1 MSGQPGGNGGSGANS
16 SAPPSSAPPAI
27 ELEGI
32 AGSPGLAMGRAV
44 VVDLKRV
51 GVVRRHIKR
60 SGAEDEVE
68 RFNLAVKEAAKGLRD
83 VAAQLSSS
91 VAPAEASILEAYIM
105 MVEDASLKADVER
118 HIRLD
123 LLCAEWA
130 VDRATKR
137 MAEQLRGAGDAYLAE
152 RSHDIEFIGERILGS
167 FSGRQRAVSI
177 PDLHEPAILVAR
189 DLSPAET
196 AGLKREFVL
205 ALVTEVGTRTS
216 HTAIL
221 ARALDIPAVVGVGEL
236 LGRVGT
242 GDRMIVDGLRG
253 SVVLNP
259 TEAQEEVAQARAER
273 RRVYTKGLA
282 ARRDHPAQTACG
294 VPIRLR
300 ANIELPNEAAI
311 AMGEGAQG
319 IGLYRTEFLYVDRT
333 HPPSEQEQYEIYRQV
348 LEQVA
353 PLPVTLRTFDIGGD
367 KFVSAFQV
375 PQDMNPA
382 LGLRAIRLGLSRP
395 ETLLTQLRAMV
406 RASVHGELRIMVPM
420 VATLTELRAVHQ
432 LFGQA
437 VRDVE
442 SRGLP
447 HADRIPLGIMI
458 EVPSAAVMAYE
469 LSLEADFL
477 SIGTN
482 DLVQYALAVDRTS
495 HALAYLAKPQDPAI
509 LRLIA
514 QVVDAGRHTETP
526 VGVCGAMASDPLSA
540 ILLVGMGVRE
550 LSMEASALAEIKEAI
565 SRVTLAD
572 AEAVARE
579 VRSKLSAAEV
589 HSTLQAHFGEA
600 LKDLLELHG

>member
-1 MSGQPGGNGGSGANS
+1 MNDADPPGHNT

-32 AGSPGLAMGRAV
+32 AGSPGLAIGRAV

-60 SGAEDEVE
+60 SAVEDEVE
-68 RFNLAVKEAAKGLRD
+68 RFDEAVKEASKGLRH
-83 VAAQLSSS
+83 VAAQLASN

-105 MVEDASLKADVER
+105 MVEDASLKTDVER

-130 VDRATKR
+130 VDRAVKR

-152 RSHDIEFIGERILGS
+152 RSHDIEFIGDRILGS

-177 PDLHEPAILVAR
+177 PDLHEPVILVAR

-236 LGRVGT
+236 LARVGT
-242 GDRMIVDGLRG
+242 GDRMMVDGLRG

-259 TEAQEEVAQARAER
+259 TEEQEQVMQARAER

-282 ARRDHPAQTACG
+282 ERRDHPAQTACG

-319 IGLYRTEFLYVDRT
+319 IGLYRTEFLYVDRKQ
-333 HPPSEQEQYEIYRQV
+333 PPSEQEQYDIYRQV

-458 EVPSAAVMAYE
+458 EVPSAAIMAYE

-514 QVVDAGRHTETP
+514 GVVDAGRHTETP

-540 ILLVGMGVRE
+540 LLLIGMGVRE

-565 SRVTLAD
+565 GRVSLAD
-572 AEAVARE
+572 AETVARE
-579 VRSKLSAAEV
+579 VRGKLSAGEV
-589 HSTLQAHFGEA
+589 HSTLLARFGEA
-600 LKDLLELHG
+600 LSDLLELHE

>member
-1 MSGQPGGNGGSGANS
+1 MSDTPERNT

-32 AGSPGLAMGRAV
+32 AGSPGLAIGKTV

-60 SGAEDEVE
+60 SSVDDEVE
-68 RFNLAVKEAAKGLRD
+68 RFDAAVKEAAKGLRH
-83 VAAQLSSS
+83 VAAQLASN
-91 VAPAEASILEAYIM
+91 VAAAEASILEAYIM

-130 VDRATKR
+130 VDRAVKR

-152 RSHDIEFIGERILGS
+152 RSHDIEFIGDRILGS
-167 FSGRQRAVSI
+167 FSGRQRAVSL
-177 PDLHEPAILVAR
+177 PDLDEPAILVAR

-196 AGLKREFVL
+196 AGLKRDFVL

-236 LGRVGT
+236 LARVGN

-259 TEAQEEVAQARAER
+259 TAEQEQVAQARAER

-282 ARRDHPAQTACG
+282 ERRDHPAQTACG

-319 IGLYRTEFLYVDRT
+319 IGLYRTEFLYVDRKQ
-333 HPPSEQEQYEIYRQV
+333 PPSEQEQYEIYRQV

-437 VRDVE
+437 VRDIE

-550 LSMEASALAEIKEAI
+550 LSMEASALAEIKEALG
-565 SRVTLAD
+565 RVTLAD

-579 VRSKLSAAEV
+579 VRGKLSATEV
-589 HSTLQAHFGEA
+589 NSTLHARFDEA
-600 LKDLLELHG
+600 LKDLLDLHG